1 MPFYEFMCS
10 VCSHR
15 AEVFVRSVNSTVTAP
30 SCTTEGC
37 EGQMRRAVSR
47 FMRHLTEMDKLA
59 EAEAKWGKQVDDVM
73 GPSPDIG
80 RYARRYDALAKD
92 LPPPEHPVHE

>member
-30 SCTTEGC
+30 SCSTEGC
-37 EGQMRRAVSR
+37 EGQMRRVVSR
-47 FMRHLTEMDKLA
+47 FMRHLTEMDQLA
-59 EAEAKWGKQVDDVM
+59 EAEAKWGKQIDDVM

-80 RYARRYDALAKD
+80 RYARRYSELSKD
-92 LPPPEHPVHE
+92 LPPSDIPIHE